1 MRKSLLSI
9 AISFVAL
16 TASAGGVVD
25 EYGKIFYD
33 SNDPR
38 YGVGAVKEENGKV
51 VFNYDLSCDKD
62 KESAFDIVEAWMRG
76 RFVQPAVV
84 ESKIVK
90 NNKDKSVIAV
100 NSTETIV
107 FKNTPLVTDFTKI
120 LYTMTVS
127 VQEEGVKVSF
137 TDISY
142 AYNENRDGV
151 VATFFPAEDWITD
164 KESMNKKQTKFL
176 KKTGKFRVCTID
188 LFTNIS
194 NALQKA
200 LDE

>member
-1 MRKSLLSI
+1 MGKYLLSI

-33 SNDPR
+33 SNDPK

-62 KESAFDIVEAWMRG
+62 SESAYKIVEAWMRG
-76 RFVQPAVV
+76 RFVKPAVV
-84 ESKIVK
+84 ESKIVRNSK
-90 NNKDKSVIAV
+90 EKGIISI

-107 FKNTPLVTDFTKI
+107 FKNTALVTDFTKI
-120 LYTMTVS
+120 IYTMTVS
-127 VQEEGVKVSF
+127 VQEDGCKVSF

-164 KESMNKKQTKFL
+164 KEAMNKKQTKFL

-188 LFTNIS
+188 LFANIS
-194 NALQKA
+194 NALQKT
-200 LDE
+200 LEE